1 MGERRSLG
9 ECSVITIRFIIC
21 NLLRKCFIK
30 NVIINYIFYLIYKTF
45 PYSASSNIWEGGNA
59 VDELTVEAFEI
70 EDKEDLIDEIMN
82 RYGQEVLQL
91 VYSYVNNKEVAEDL
105 TQDIFVKCYNSLHT
119 YKGNSNLK
127 TWLWR
132 IAINHC
138 KDYLKSWYNKKVIV
152 TEDDFTYMGS
162 QKESVEQTVIQN
174 AEDRELAYAVMN
186 LPIKYREVI
195 YLFYYEELSIKEVAI
210 VIEVKEN
217 TIKTRLKKAK
227 ELLKKGLEE

>member
-1 MGERRSLG
+1 M
-9 ECSVITIRFIIC
+9 
-21 NLLRKCFIK
+21 
-30 NVIINYIFYLIYKTF
+30 
-45 PYSASSNIWEGGNA
+45 
-59 VDELTVEAFEI
+59 DELAAEVFEI
-70 EDKEDLIDEIMN
+70 EDKEELIDEIMN
-82 RYGQEVLQL
+82 KYGQEILQL

-105 TQDIFVKCYNSLHT
+105 TQDIFVKCYKSLHT
-119 YKGNSNLK
+119 YKGKSKLR

-138 KDYLKSWYNKKVIV
+138 KDYIKSWYNKKVIV
-152 TEDDFTYMGS
+152 TENESTYTGV

-174 AEDRELAYAVMN
+174 DEDHRLASAVMN

-195 YLFYYEELSIKEVAI
+195 YLFYFEELPIKDIAM

-217 TIKTRLKKAK
+217 TIKTRLRRAK

>member
-1 MGERRSLG
+1 M
-9 ECSVITIRFIIC
+9 
-21 NLLRKCFIK
+21 
-30 NVIINYIFYLIYKTF
+30 
-45 PYSASSNIWEGGNA
+45 
-59 VDELTVEAFEI
+59 DELTIEAFEI

-82 RYGQEVLQL
+82 KYGQEVLQL

-105 TQDIFVKCYNSLHT
+105 TQDIFVKCYKSLHT

-152 TEDDFTYMGS
+152 TEDDFTCMES

-174 AEDRELAYAVMN
+174 AEDRELASAVMN

-195 YLFYYEELSIKEVAI
+195 YLFYYEELSIKEIAT

>member
-1 MGERRSLG
+1 M
-9 ECSVITIRFIIC
+9 
-21 NLLRKCFIK
+21 
-30 NVIINYIFYLIYKTF
+30 
-45 PYSASSNIWEGGNA
+45 
-59 VDELTVEAFEI
+59 DELMIEAFEI

-82 RYGQEVLQL
+82 KYGQEVLQL

-105 TQDIFVKCYNSLHT
+105 TQDIFVKCYKSFHT

-152 TEDDFTYMGS
+152 TEDDFTYMES
-162 QKESVEQTVIQN
+162 QKESVEQIVIQN
-174 AEDRELAYAVMN
+174 AEDSRLASAVMS

-195 YLFYYEELSIKEVAI
+195 YLFYYEELSIKEVAT

>member
-1 MGERRSLG
+1 M
-9 ECSVITIRFIIC
+9 
-21 NLLRKCFIK
+21 
-30 NVIINYIFYLIYKTF
+30 
-45 PYSASSNIWEGGNA
+45 
-59 VDELTVEAFEI
+59 DELTVEMFEI

-82 RYGQEVLQL
+82 KYGQEVLQL

-105 TQDIFVKCYNSLHT
+105 TQDIFVKCYKSLHT

-138 KDYLKSWYNKKVIV
+138 KDYIKSWYNKKVIV
-152 TEDDFTYMGS
+152 TEDDFTYMAS

-174 AEDRELAYAVMN
+174 AEDSRLTSAVMN

-195 YLFYYEELSIKEVAI
+195 YLFYYEELSIKEIAT

-227 ELLKKGLEE
+227 ELLKEGLEE

>member
-1 MGERRSLG
+1 M
-9 ECSVITIRFIIC
+9 
-21 NLLRKCFIK
+21 
-30 NVIINYIFYLIYKTF
+30 
-45 PYSASSNIWEGGNA
+45 
-59 VDELTVEAFEI
+59 DELTIEAFEI

-82 RYGQEVLQL
+82 KYGQEVLQL

-105 TQDIFVKCYNSLHT
+105 TQDIFVKCYKSLHT

-132 IAINHC
+132 IAVNHC

-152 TEDDFTYMGS
+152 TEGDFTYIGS

-174 AEDRELAYAVMN
+174 AEDSRLASAVMN

-195 YLFYYEELSIKEVAI
+195 YLFYYEELSIKEIAT
-210 VIEVKEN
+210 VIEVKGN

>member
-1 MGERRSLG
+1 M
-9 ECSVITIRFIIC
+9 
-21 NLLRKCFIK
+21 
-30 NVIINYIFYLIYKTF
+30 
-45 PYSASSNIWEGGNA
+45 
-59 VDELTVEAFEI
+59 DELTVEAFEI

-82 RYGQEVLQL
+82 KYGQEVLQL

-105 TQDIFVKCYNSLHT
+105 TQDIFVKCYKSLHT

-152 TEDDFTYMGS
+152 TEDDFTYTGS

-174 AEDRELAYAVMN
+174 AEDRELASAVMN

>member
-1 MGERRSLG
+1 M
-9 ECSVITIRFIIC
+9 
-21 NLLRKCFIK
+21 
-30 NVIINYIFYLIYKTF
+30 
-45 PYSASSNIWEGGNA
+45 
-59 VDELTVEAFEI
+59 DELTVEMFEI

-82 RYGQEVLQL
+82 KYGQEILQL

-105 TQDIFVKCYNSLHT
+105 TQDIFVKCYKSLHT
-119 YKGNSNLK
+119 YKGKSNVK

-138 KDYLKSWYNKKVIV
+138 KDYIKSWYNKKVIV
-152 TEDDFTYMGS
+152 TEDESTYIGS

-174 AEDRELAYAVMN
+174 AEDRRLASAVMN

-195 YLFYYEELSIKEVAI
+195 YLFYYEELPIKDIAI

-217 TIKTRLKKAK
+217 TIKTRLKRAK

>member
-1 MGERRSLG
+1 M
-9 ECSVITIRFIIC
+9 
-21 NLLRKCFIK
+21 
-30 NVIINYIFYLIYKTF
+30 
-45 PYSASSNIWEGGNA
+45 
-59 VDELTVEAFEI
+59 DELMIEAFEI

-82 RYGQEVLQL
+82 KYGQEVLQL

-105 TQDIFVKCYNSLHT
+105 TQDIFVKCYKSLHT

-152 TEDDFTYMGS
+152 TEDDFTYMES
-162 QKESVEQTVIQN
+162 QKESVEQIVIQN
-174 AEDRELAYAVMN
+174 AEDSRLTSAVMS

-195 YLFYYEELSIKEVAI
+195 YLFYYEELSIKEVAT

>member
-1 MGERRSLG
+1 M
-9 ECSVITIRFIIC
+9 
-21 NLLRKCFIK
+21 
-30 NVIINYIFYLIYKTF
+30 
-45 PYSASSNIWEGGNA
+45 
-59 VDELTVEAFEI
+59 DELTAEVFEV
-70 EDKEDLIDEIMN
+70 EDKEVLIDEIMN
-82 RYGQEVLQL
+82 KYGQEILQL

-105 TQDIFVKCYNSLHT
+105 TQDIFVKCYKSLHT
-119 YKGNSNLK
+119 YKGKSKLR

-138 KDYLKSWYNKKVIV
+138 KDYIKSWYNKKVIV
-152 TEDDFTYMGS
+152 TESEFTYTGV

-174 AEDRELAYAVMN
+174 DEDHRLASAVMN

-195 YLFYYEELSIKEVAI
+195 YLFYFEELPIKDIAM

-217 TIKTRLKKAK
+217 TIKTRLKRAK

>member
-1 MGERRSLG
+1 MDIANRFFLG
-9 ECSVITIRFIIC
+9 
-21 NLLRKCFIK
+21 
-30 NVIINYIFYLIYKTF
+30 IYKTF
-45 PYSASSNIWEGGNA
+45 QWSASSNKWEGGTD
-59 VDELTVEAFEI
+59 VDELTAEAFEI

-82 RYGQEVLQL
+82 KYGQEILQL

-105 TQDIFVKCYNSLHT
+105 TQDIFVKCYKSLHT
-119 YKGNSNLK
+119 YKGKSNVK

-138 KDYLKSWYNKKVIV
+138 KDYIKSWYNKKVIV
-152 TEDDFTYMGS
+152 TEDEFTYIGI

-174 AEDRELAYAVMN
+174 AEDRRLASAVMN

-195 YLFYYEELSIKEVAI
+195 YLFYYEELPIKDIAM

-217 TIKTRLKKAK
+217 TIKTRLKRAK